1 MLQATNARSGS
12 NWMDTAE
19 VPVYAPLSQSTSTD
33 VCVIGAGIAGLT
45 AAYLLAREG
54 RRVLVID
61 ALGVGAGE
69 SGRTTA
75 HFFPPDEWYAGVR
88 RMFGRA
94 GARDVADSQA
104 TATAMVEA
112 IVKLE
117 GIDCGFER
125 VDGYLFALPEDGF
138 HDMDEEC
145 AAARDAGVDAERLPR
160 VPGLSFDTGPC
171 VRYAHQAQFHPLRY
185 LAGLA
190 QAIERQGGTLHDDT
204 RALAI
209 ERDGQALRRVR
220 TTRGDIVAQH
230 VVVATHT
237 PFHER
242 VTMHTKQAGYRTYVV
257 GLRVPAASV
266 PRILLW
272 NTGDPYYYI
281 RLQSPPPTAGDDLL
295 IVGGADHKV
304 GQDDHPEHRYR
315 ELERWTR
322 RHFPMAGELEYR
334 WSGEIMEPADG
345 LPYLGRD
352 ARGDERVQV
361 ITGDSGNGMTNCTL
375 GAIMVTNDIMGRPNR
390 WQDLYDPARPVLRGI
405 AEFVGEQV
413 NTLAQYVDWVGGG
426 ETISTAVLGPG
437 EGAVMR
443 DGARRIAV
451 CRDDQGE
458 LHAVSAVCTHL
469 GCVVHWNAAERS
481 WDCPCHGSRFDIDGD
496 VLHGPAAAALAPAPL
511 PDEANLNRDPA
522 RPGRGSGARR

>member
-1 MLQATNARSGS
+1 MLHATNARSGS
-12 NWMDTAE
+12 NWMDSAE
-19 VPVYAPLSQSTSTD
+19 VPLCAPLPHSAMAD
-33 VCVIGAGIAGLT
+33 VCVIGAGIAGLS

-69 SGRTTA
+69 TGRTTA
-75 HFFPPDEWYAGVR
+75 HFFPPDEWYAGLA
-88 RMFGRA
+88 RMFGSE
-94 GARDVADSQA
+94 GAREIADSQA
-104 TATAMVEA
+104 TATALVET
-112 IVKLE
+112 IVSLE
-117 GIDCGFER
+117 NIDCGFER
-125 VDGYLFALPEDGF
+125 LDGYLFSLPQDGLR
-138 HDMDEEC
+138 DMEAEC
-145 AAARDAGVDAERLPR
+145 AAAREAGVDAQCLPR

-190 QAIERQGGTLHDDT
+190 HAIGRLGGTIHGDT

-209 ERDGQALRRVR
+209 ERDGDALRRVR
-220 TTRGDIVAQH
+220 TARGDILASH

-242 VTMHTKQAGYRTYVV
+242 LTMHTKQAGYRTYVIGV
-257 GLRVPAASV
+257 RVPAGSV

-272 NTGDPYYYI
+272 TTGDPYYYV
-281 RLQSPPPTAGDDLL
+281 RLQSSPSTAGEDLL

-315 ELERWTR
+315 LLERWTR
-322 RHFPMAGELEYR
+322 LHFTMAGELAYR

-375 GAIMVTNDIMGRPNR
+375 GAIMVTNAIMGRPNR
-390 WQDLYDPARPVLRGI
+390 WQALYDPARPVLRGI
-405 AEFVGEQV
+405 GEFIGEQV
-413 NTLAQYVDWVGGG
+413 NTLSQYADWIGGG
-426 ETISTAVLGPG
+426 DIRSAAALAPG
-437 EGAVMR
+437 EGAVLR
-443 DGARRIAV
+443 DGSRRLAV
-451 CRDDQGE
+451 SRDEQGA

-469 GCVVHWNAAERS
+469 GCVVHWNASERS
-481 WDCPCHGSRFDIDGD
+481 WDCPCHGSRFDAEGE
-496 VLHGPAAAALAPAPL
+496 VLHGPAAAALAPAEL
-511 PDEANLNRDPA
+511 PDEARVSRGQA
-522 RPGRGSGARR
+522 RPGSVPGLPP